1 MCGQLDNFS
10 VLLTEHFGAIF
21 FSNPIIP
28 QNRILKCFQLPLVF
42 TVKTV
47 VMFCWSWK
55 EIQQYNSELQL
66 LNFSL
71 GNISPSHSPP
81 QARPDQ
87 QDGFLLPSAG
97 SLPAGLQPPDAVPG
111 VQLPGASLAPSPRTG
126 QGRLQVQCRD
136 I

>member
-10 VLLTEHFGAIF
+10 VLLTEHFWAIF
-21 FSNPIIP
+21 KNPIIP

-47 VMFCWSWK
+47 VMFCRSWRWK
-55 EIQQYNSELQL
+55 EVQQYNSELQL
-66 LNFSL
+66 LNFSP
-71 GNISPSHSPP
+71 GNISPSYSAP
-81 QARPDQ
+81 
-87 QDGFLLPSAG
+87 QDGFLLPAAG

-111 VQLPGASLAPSPRTG
+111 VQLPGAGLTPPPCTG